1 MPQAGQARFLNNHLE
16 EDVMSRVQ
24 RFRIKNAMIIAN
36 LISNVIGVAVVIL
49 LSRISSSTISEEQL
63 QLMDRTDLWFIPSSM
78 LLPLTLSLIYERPI
92 RKHFEDLFGGR
103 TSTPEAA
110 LAARRRLLNEPFFLI
125 LIDFSMWIAAAIVY
139 SMVAGGAGAG
149 TKVIWSIVTR
159 SLLTGLI
166 TVTVAF
172 FALEFVLQ
180 RRVVP
185 HLFPTGGLHVIP
197 GTWRIRIPTRLVAF
211 LFACNLVPFIAT
223 LSAIPSQLPPEQELP
238 NFLNHIQ
245 LTVATLAVIFM
256 GVGIWLTFL
265 VSSNLTR
272 PLWEIIHVLQGVRK
286 GNFDG
291 VVRVTTNDE
300 IGYTGDV
307 INEMTKG
314 LKDREFLKE
323 TFGKYVTEEVR
334 DEILSG
340 RVSLDGELREV
351 TVLFSDLRDFTPLA
365 ERLPPKEVIKI
376 LNQYF
381 REMEEAIRGHRG
393 LVLHYI
399 GDEIMAV
406 FGAPVRLEDHPGM
419 AVEAAQEMN
428 RRLRTLNGALV
439 EQGYPPLSHGIGIHT
454 GEVVAANIGSP
465 DRLSYTLVGDTV
477 NLASR
482 LQNLNKEM
490 GTDVIL
496 SSTTKARL
504 AGPLALKP
512 LPPQQVKGKSQSV
525 EVYTLASG

>member
-1 MPQAGQARFLNNHLE
+1 
-16 EDVMSRVQ
+16 MSRVEC
-24 RFRIKNAMIIAN
+24 FRIKNAMIISN
-36 LISNVIGVAVVIL
+36 LISNIIGVAVVNL
-49 LSRISSSTISEEQL
+49 LARISSSIVSEGLFQHME
-63 QLMDRTDLWFIPSSM
+63 RTGWWFIPASIF
-78 LLPLTLSLIYERPI
+78 LPLTLSLIYERPI
-92 RKHFEDLFGGR
+92 RKHFDEIFGGK
-103 TSTPEAA
+103 TSAPEAA

-125 LIDFSMWIAAAIVY
+125 LIDFSMWIAAAGVF
-139 SMVAGGAGAG
+139 SMVARGAGAG
-149 TKVIWSIVTR
+149 NIVIWSILVR
-159 SLLTGLI
+159 CLLTGLI

-172 FALEFVLQ
+172 FVLEFHLQ
-180 RRVVP
+180 RRLVP
-185 HLFPTGGLHVIP
+185 HVFPSGGLHGIP
-197 GTWRIRIPTRLVAF
+197 GSGRIQIRTRLVAL

-223 LSAIPSQLPPEQELP
+223 LSAILSPLPPEPELP
-238 NFLNHIQ
+238 NFLNHTQ
-245 LTVATLAVIFM
+245 FVVATQSVIFM

-265 VSSNLTR
+265 VSNNLTG
-272 PLWEIIHVLQGVRK
+272 PLRKIIHVLQGVRK

-291 VVRVTTNDE
+291 LVRVTTNDE

-314 LKDREFLKE
+314 LKEREFLKE

-365 ERLPPKEVIKI
+365 ERLPPKEVVKI

-381 REMEEAIRGHRG
+381 REMEKAIRGHGG
-393 LVLHYI
+393 LVLQYI

-406 FGAPVRLEDHPGM
+406 FGAPVRLDDHPGM
-419 AVEAAQEMN
+419 AVESALEMN

-465 DRLSYTLVGDTV
+465 DRLSYTLMGDTV

-496 SSTTKARL
+496 SNTTKAKL
-504 AGPLALKP
+504 AASLALKP
-512 LPPQQVKGKSQSV
+512 LPPQRVKGKSQSV

>member
-1 MPQAGQARFLNNHLE
+1 
-16 EDVMSRVQ
+16 MSRVEC
-24 RFRIKNAMIIAN
+24 FRIKNAMIIAN
-36 LISNVIGVAVVIL
+36 LISNLIGVAVVIL
-49 LSRISSSTISEEQL
+49 LGRISSSPASGELL
-63 QLMDRTDLWFIPSSM
+63 QLMERTHSWFIPPSM
-78 LLPLTLSLIYERPI
+78 LLPLALALIYERPI
-92 RKHFEDLFGGR
+92 RKHFEDLFDGR
-103 TSTPEAA
+103 TSSPEAT

-125 LIDFSMWIAAAIVY
+125 LVDFSMWIAAAIVY
-139 SMVAGGAGAG
+139 PMVAWGAGAG
-149 TKVIWSIVTR
+149 AEAIRGIVTR

-166 TVTVAF
+166 TVTIAF
-172 FALEFVLQ
+172 FVLEFMLQ

-185 HLFPTGGLHVIP
+185 HVFPAGGLHVIP
-197 GTWRIRIPTRLVAF
+197 GSWRIRIPTRLAAL
-211 LFACNLVPFIAT
+211 LFASNLVPFIALLT
-223 LSAIPSQLPPEQELP
+223 AMPSQLPPELELP
-238 NFLNHIQ
+238 NFLYHIQ
-245 LTVATLAVIFM
+245 FVFGINAVIFM
-256 GVGIWLTFL
+256 GVGVWLTFL

-272 PLWEIIHVLQGVRK
+272 PLREIVHVLREVRK
-286 GNFDG
+286 GNFDSQ
-291 VVRVTTNDE
+291 VRVTTNDE

-314 LKDREFLKE
+314 LKEREFLRE
-323 TFGKYVTEEVR
+323 AFGKYVTEEVR

-340 RVSLDGELREV
+340 RVPLDGELREV
-351 TVLFSDLRDFTPLA
+351 TVLFSDLRDFTPLS

-381 REMEEAIRGHRG
+381 REMEEAIRDHRG

-419 AVEAAQEMN
+419 AVEAAQEMK
-428 RRLRTLNGALV
+428 RRLRTLNGSLV

-490 GTDVIL
+490 GTEVIL

>member
-1 MPQAGQARFLNNHLE
+1 
-16 EDVMSRVQ
+16 MSRVE

-49 LSRISSSTISEEQL
+49 LGRISSSAISEGML
-63 QLMDRTDLWFIPSSM
+63 QLMERTNWWFIPPSM
-78 LLPLTLSLIYERPI
+78 LLPLALSLIYERPI
-92 RKHFEDLFGGR
+92 RKHFEDLFRGR
-103 TSTPEAA
+103 TSAPEAA

-139 SMVAGGAGAG
+139 SMVAGAAGAG
-149 TKVIWSIVTR
+149 TEVIRSIVTR

-172 FALEFVLQ
+172 FVLEFVLQ

-185 HLFPTGGLHVIP
+185 HVFPTGGLHVTP
-197 GTWRIRIPTRLVAF
+197 GSWRIRIRTRLVAL
-211 LFACNLVPFIAT
+211 LFACNLVPFIAI
-223 LSAIPSQLPPEQELP
+223 LSLIPSQLPPKQELP
-238 NFLNHIQ
+238 NFLTNIHFA
-245 LTVATLAVIFM
+245 VATQAVIFM

-272 PLWEIIHVLQGVRK
+272 PLRQIIRVLQSVRK

-291 VVRVTTNDE
+291 LVRVTTNDE

-314 LKDREFLKE
+314 LKEREFLKE

-340 RVSLDGELREV
+340 RVPLDGELREV

-365 ERLPPKEVIKI
+365 ERLPPKEVVKI

-381 REMEEAIRGHRG
+381 REMEDAIRGHGG

-419 AVEAAQEMN
+419 AVEAAQEMK
-428 RRLRTLNGALV
+428 RRLRTLNGALM
-439 EQGYPPLSHGIGIHT
+439 EQGYPALSHGIGIHT

-496 SSTTKARL
+496 SNTTKAKL
-504 AGPLALKP
+504 PASLALKP
-512 LPPQQVKGKSQSV
+512 LPPQRVKGRSQSV

>member
-1 MPQAGQARFLNNHLE
+1 
-16 EDVMSRVQ
+16 MSRVEC
-24 RFRIKNAMIIAN
+24 FRIKNAMIISN
-36 LISNVIGVAVVIL
+36 LISNVIGVAVVNL
-49 LSRISSSTISEEQL
+49 LARISSSTVSEGL
-63 QLMDRTDLWFIPSSM
+63 FQLMDRTSWWFLPASM
-78 LLPLTLSLIYERPI
+78 FLPLTLSLIYERPI
-92 RKHFEDLFGGR
+92 RKHFDELFGGR
-103 TSTPEAA
+103 TSAPEAA

-139 SMVAGGAGAG
+139 SMVARGAGAG
-149 TKVIWSIVTR
+149 NIVIRSILAR

-172 FALEFVLQ
+172 FVLEFMLQ
-180 RRVVP
+180 RRLVP
-185 HLFPTGGLHVIP
+185 HVFPTGGLHGIP
-197 GTWRIRIPTRLVAF
+197 GSRRIRIQTRLVAL
-211 LFACNLVPFIAT
+211 LFACNLVPFIATIAT
-223 LSAIPSQLPPEQELP
+223 LSAIPSQLPPELGSP

-245 LTVATLAVIFM
+245 FAVATQAVIFM

-272 PLWEIIHVLQGVRK
+272 PLREIIHVLQGVRK

-291 VVRVTTNDE
+291 LVRVTTNDE

-314 LKDREFLKE
+314 LKEREFLKE

-340 RVSLDGELREV
+340 RVPLDGELREV
-351 TVLFSDLRDFTPLA
+351 TVLFSDLRDFTTLA
-365 ERLPPKEVIKI
+365 ERLPPKEVVKI

-381 REMEEAIRGHRG
+381 REMEEAIRGHGG
-393 LVLHYI
+393 LVLQYI

-419 AVEAAQEMN
+419 AVEAAQEMK
-428 RRLRTLNGALV
+428 RRLRKLNGALV

-465 DRLSYTLVGDTV
+465 DRLSYTLMGDTV

-490 GTDVIL
+490 GTDVLL
-496 SSTTKARL
+496 SNATKAKL
-504 AGPLALKP
+504 AASLALKP
-512 LPPQQVKGKSQSV
+512 LTPQRVKGKSQSV
-525 EVYTLASG
+525 EVYTLAFG

>member
-1 MPQAGQARFLNNHLE
+1 MPQAGQVRFMNNHLE

-24 RFRIKNAMIIAN
+24 RFRIKNAMIFGN
-36 LISNVIGVAVVIL
+36 LISNVIGIAVIIL
-49 LSRISSSTISEEQL
+49 LYRISSSNVSEELL
-63 QLMDRTDLWFIPSSM
+63 QLIERTNLWFIPLSI

-103 TSTPEAA
+103 TSAPEVAM
-110 LAARRRLLNEPFFLI
+110 AARRRLLNEPFFLI

-149 TKVIWSIVTR
+149 TEVIRSIVTR

-172 FALEFVLQ
+172 FVLEFVLQ

-185 HLFPTGGLHVIP
+185 HVFPTGGLHVIP
-197 GTWRIRIPTRLVAF
+197 GSWRIRIPTRLVAL
-211 LFACNLVPFIAT
+211 LFACNLVPFIAI
-223 LSAIPSQLPPEQELP
+223 LNLIPSQLPPEQELP
-238 NFLNHIQ
+238 NFLTNIHFA
-245 LTVATLAVIFM
+245 VAAQAVIFM

-272 PLWEIIHVLQGVRK
+272 PLREIIHVLQSVRK

-291 VVRVTTNDE
+291 LVRVTTNDE

-314 LKDREFLKE
+314 LKEREFLKE
-323 TFGKYVTEEVR
+323 TFGKYITEEVR

-340 RVSLDGELREV
+340 RVPLDGELREV

-399 GDEIMAV
+399 GDEIDGRV
-406 FGAPVRLEDHPGM
+406 RGTGASGGSPGNGCGSG
-419 AVEAAQEMN
+419 AGDEAK
-428 RRLRTLNGALV
+428 
-439 EQGYPPLSHGIGIHT
+439 
-454 GEVVAANIGSP
+454 AANAQ
-465 DRLSYTLVGDTV
+465 RV
-477 NLASR
+477 SR
-482 LQNLNKEM
+482 
-490 GTDVIL
+490 GT
-496 SSTTKARL
+496 
-504 AGPLALKP
+504 G
-512 LPPQQVKGKSQSV
+512 LPPALPWHRHPYRGSGCGQYRKPGPALIYSGGRYREPGLAPAEPQQGDGDRCHPQQHHKSKAGRAPCTETPTAAASEGKES
-525 EVYTLASG
+525 ECGGLHACSG

>member
-1 MPQAGQARFLNNHLE
+1 
-16 EDVMSRVQ
+16 MSRVE
-24 RFRIKNAMIIAN
+24 RFRVKNAMIIAN
-36 LISNVIGVAVVIL
+36 LISNVIGVALVIL
-49 LSRISSSTISEEQL
+49 MGRISSPVSEL
-63 QLMDRTDLWFIPSSM
+63 QLMERTSLWFVPLSM
-78 LLPLTLSLIYERPI
+78 LLPLPLSLIYERPI

-103 TSTPEAA
+103 TSTPEAV

-125 LIDFSMWIAAAIVY
+125 AIDFSMWVAAAIVY

-149 TKVIWSIVTR
+149 AEVIWR

-185 HLFPTGGLHVIP
+185 HVFPTGGLHVIP
-197 GTWRIRIPTRLVAF
+197 GSWRIRIPTRLVAL
-211 LFACNLVPFIAT
+211 LFACNLVPLIAT
-223 LSAIPSQLPPEQELP
+223 LRAIPSQLPPEQELP

-245 LTVATLAVIFM
+245 LEVAVLAVIFM

-272 PLWEIIHVLQGVRK
+272 PLREIIHVLQGVRK

-291 VVRVTTNDE
+291 LVRVTTNDE

-314 LKDREFLKE
+314 LKEREFLKE
-323 TFGKYVTEEVR
+323 TFGKYVTKEVR

-340 RVSLDGELREV
+340 RVPLDGELREV
-351 TVLFSDLRDFTPLA
+351 TVLFSDLRDFTPLV
-365 ERLPPKEVIKI
+365 ERLPPKEVVKI
-376 LNQYF
+376 LNLYF
-381 REMEEAIRGHRG
+381 QEMEEAIRGHGG
-393 LVLHYI
+393 LVLQYI
-399 GDEIMAV
+399 GDEIEAV

-419 AVEAAQEMN
+419 AVEAAREMK

-490 GTDVIL
+490 GTEVIL
-496 SSTTKARL
+496 SNTTKAKL
-504 AGPLALKP
+504 TASLALKLLP
-512 LPPQQVKGKSQSV
+512 LQRVKGKSQSV

>member
-1 MPQAGQARFLNNHLE
+1 
-16 EDVMSRVQ
+16 MSRVE

-36 LISNVIGVAVVIL
+36 LISNVIGVAVAIL
-49 LSRISSSTISEEQL
+49 LGRVSSSTVSGELLHVMERIN
-63 QLMDRTDLWFIPSSM
+63 LWFIPPSM
-78 LLPLTLSLIYERPI
+78 LLPFILALIYERPI
-92 RKHFEDLFGGR
+92 RRHFEDLFGRR
-103 TSTPEAA
+103 TSAPEQS

-139 SMVAGGAGAG
+139 PMVAWGAGAG
-149 TKVIWSIVTR
+149 AEAIRGIVTR

-166 TVTVAF
+166 TVTIAF
-172 FALEFVLQ
+172 FVLEFMLQ

-185 HLFPTGGLHVIP
+185 YVFPAGGLHVVP
-197 GTWRIRIPTRLVAF
+197 GSWRIRIPTRLVAL
-211 LFACNLVPFIAT
+211 LFASNLVPFVAILT
-223 LSAIPSQLPPEQELP
+223 LIPSQLPPEREMT
-238 NFLNHIQ
+238 NFLNQIQ
-245 LTVATLAVIFM
+245 FTVGINAVIFM

-272 PLWEIIHVLQGVRK
+272 PLREIVHVLHGVRK

-291 VVRVTTNDE
+291 LVRVTTNDE
-300 IGYTGDV
+300 IGYTGEV

-314 LKDREFLKE
+314 LKEREFLKE

-340 RVSLDGELREV
+340 RVPLDGELREV
-351 TVLFSDLRDFTPLA
+351 TVLFSDLRDFTPLS

-381 REMEEAIRGHRG
+381 REMEEAIRVHGG
-393 LVLHYI
+393 LVIHYI

-406 FGAPVRLEDHPGM
+406 FGAPVRREGHPGM
-419 AVEAAQEMN
+419 AVEAAQEMK
-428 RRLRTLNGALV
+428 RRLRTLNRSLA
-439 EQGYPPLSHGIGIHT
+439 EQGYPSLSHGIGIHT

-465 DRLSYTLVGDTV
+465 DRLSYTLIGDTV

-490 GTDVIL
+490 GTEVIL
-496 SSTTKARL
+496 SSATKARL
-504 AGPLALKP
+504 AMP
-512 LPPQQVKGKSQSV
+512 LPLKSLPSQRVKGKSQSI